1 MVFKRYII
9 FLFILLACSE
19 KNNSNET
26 YGINFGSETSF
37 DIVTWNLEFFP
48 KDEETI
54 SYLLEFIPSINSDIY
69 ALQEISSQNSFNQLV
84 NEGFLKK
91 NSSLY
96 SH

>member
-1 MVFKRYII
+1 M
-9 FLFILLACSE
+9 FIEIKNREENLIAIVIA

-26 YGINFGSETSF
+26 YRINFGSETSF

-54 SYLLEFIPSINSDIY
+54 SYLLDFIPSINSDIY

-84 NEGFLKK
+84 NQLGPE
-91 NSSLY
+91 
-96 SH
+96 